1 MPIRRKL
8 HLRRG
13 RSKLIL
19 KQAFSDLLPPAIRDR
34 PKMGFGVP
42 IDRWFR
48 HELKSELRDV
58 LLDPVSLSR
67 GLFRPEAVAAL
78 IDEHVQ
84 GVRDHAYRLWALLM
98 LELWFRHHMDAR
110 TS

>member
-1 MPIRRKL
+1 
-8 HLRRG
+8 
-13 RSKLIL
+13 
-19 KQAFSDLLPPAIRDR
+19 
-34 PKMGFGVP
+34 MGFGVP

-48 HELKSELRDV
+48 HELKSELRAV
-58 LLDPVSLSR
+58 LLDPISLSR

-78 IDEHVQ
+78 IDEHVR

-110 TS
+110 TP